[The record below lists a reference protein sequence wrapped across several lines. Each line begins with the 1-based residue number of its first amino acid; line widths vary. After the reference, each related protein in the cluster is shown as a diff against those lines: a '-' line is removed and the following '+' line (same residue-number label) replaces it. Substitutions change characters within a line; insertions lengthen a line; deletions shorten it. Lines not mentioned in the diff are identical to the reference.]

1 MIYNLNAT
9 GGYYVTPGIKAFT
22 VDSGLENILT
32 PGTTAMIESGP
43 YWMSGAIVGYKKGKL
58 AVDVEST
65 NTMKKDAYSD
75 TWNITVDSAYTNP
88 VSKEVIAGDYEIPTQ
103 SKNLPGYK
111 YDIAPKPEEPPPEN
125 PYIKPD
131 ETFTETPFTA
141 PETPFTSP
149 ETPFTAP
156 ETPFTPP
163 ETPVYTPPPVTTRP
177 SPYVPP
183 QTDPFHVTY
192 KIPILV
198 LLVALII
205 GVILFFVL
213 KNKNS
218 AHSVSN
224 FIAAFGKIW

>member
-9 GGYYVTPGIKAFT
+9 GDYYVTPGIKVFT
-22 VDSGLENILT
+22 VDGGLEKILT
-32 PGTTAMIESGP
+32 PGTSAMIESGP
-43 YWMSGAIVGYKKGKL
+43 FWMSGMIVGYKKGKL
-58 AVDVEST
+58 SVDVEST
-65 NTMKKDAYSD
+65 NTMKKDAYSE

-88 VSKEVIAGDYEIPTQ
+88 ASEEIIAGNYEIPTQ
-103 SKNLPGYK
+103 SVNLPGYK

-149 ETPFTAP
+149 ETPFT
-156 ETPFTPP
+156 TP

-205 GVILFFVL
+205 GIILFFVL

-218 AHSVSN
+218 TPSVSN
-224 FIAAFGKIW
+224 FISAFGQIW